1 MKKRVVVL
9 LAMILAMALTVPTVL
24 ALVTPPTIDEIA
36 LFEPVFPDADVK
48 VEGINVTVSSPGN
61 FISFYYD
68 DGGDWL
74 HWAGEAEGEF
84 TCTLPEEGRE
94 FEFYIFKDDVDFNY
108 SSDGFRRASGHVKQ
122 DGKGKAIMFYYYPD
136 GSFERASVRPY
147 IVEEDGSWTWQDG
160 LGIYY
165 NEDGTVDGSHRT
177 IATETGWFYYAFD
190 GEGNPIGL
198 HEWLVEESRWV
209 NEFYLDGEGQ
219 WMQCKYDPDTG
230 RRIGDEPVDTVP
242 ADVLKK
248 YNVALKGWRAP
259 DFPNNTVCAAGIS
272 LREEY
277 PGLTDKWYHVV
288 PIDLTQ
294 DGQTV
299 LPLVASNLYYIGEA
313 TVTVKDGKVSV
324 TYSYKKGRMAEN
336 AQVLNWFTD
345 IDDITT
351 EYLDAPQGK
360 YAFGQPVDI
369 KEDLDNAGLGYL
381 FICNNITYY
390 RDFYPDGGRLCV
402 FRYDGKKETEAREP
416 LLALMANP
424 PVQPTPE
431 PTEAPTPEPTVESTE
446 EPPAESTEAPTVEL
460 SEETVNLLRNLLE
473 NLEQNLLGNPQ

>member
-1 MKKRVVVL
+1 M
-9 LAMILAMALTVPTVL
+9 P
-24 ALVTPPTIDEIA
+24 
-36 LFEPVFPDADVK
+36 
-48 VEGINVTVSSPGN
+48 
-61 FISFYYD
+61 
-68 DGGDWL
+68 
-74 HWAGEAEGEF
+74 EA
-84 TCTLPEEGRE
+84 GRE
-94 FEFYIFKDDVDFNY
+94 FYFDIYKGGATY
-108 SSDGFRRASGHVKQ
+108 SYMSDGSRSYEDEIEK
-122 DGKGKAIMFYYYPD
+122 DEKGEEYDVGYYPD
-136 GSFERASVRPY
+136 GSLERSRFWVY
-147 IVEEDGSWTWQDG
+147 TEEDGSRTYQDF

-165 NEDGTVDGSHRT
+165 NEDGSVKEAGRR
-177 IATETGWFYYAFD
+177 IPTETGSIIYWFD
-190 GEGNPIGL
+190 EEGNLTALWEYLSETDTFI
-198 HEWLVEESRWV
+198 
-209 NEFYLDGEGQ
+209 NDYYLDEDGQ
-219 WMQCKYDPDTG
+219 WMEHKYDPDTG
-230 RRIGDEPVDTVP
+230 WWLGGEPVDTIP

-259 DFPNNTVCAAGIS
+259 DFPNNTVCAVGIS